1 MIENELARL
10 LEPLERFET
19 VRRRVARLGN
29 RLCDLSYANFPGG
42 VEPGAREVLRR
53 ALDDDRSLGMQYAPF
68 GGQTLARRAVADALR
83 SELSLPATYSDVIL
97 TPGAMAA
104 LQLALRAVGTAGDE
118 VLVPVPCWLDHPL
131 YVESLGMRARP
142 VPLRE
147 PGFELDLDAIEQ
159 ALSSRTCAILLSN
172 PNNPTGT
179 VVTSQA
185 AAELRGLLAAA
196 EQRTGRPVSVI
207 ADETHRDF
215 CPGGEFTSI
224 ASTVARTLI
233 VYSFG
238 KRHFMQG
245 QRLGY
250 VAVSPAHPERGEV
263 GKELVRWARIT
274 GVTTPTA
281 VMQRAV
287 RGLLELPLRTGDLH
301 RARSWMRDELERL
314 GFTVVPSDA
323 TLFLYLRTPDGL
335 DDGTFVARLA
345 TEGLLVLPAEC
356 FHHEGYVRLAVT
368 GDAAA
373 LIRAVQIL
381 RRYAPAHVTTGASA

>member
-185 AAELRGLLAAA
+185 AAELRGLL
-196 EQRTGRPVSVI
+196 EIGR
-207 ADETHRDF
+207 
-215 CPGGEFTSI
+215 
-224 ASTVARTLI
+224 
-233 VYSFG
+233 
-238 KRHFMQG
+238 
-245 QRLGY
+245 
-250 VAVSPAHPERGEV
+250 
-263 GKELVRWARIT
+263 
-274 GVTTPTA
+274 
-281 VMQRAV
+281 
-287 RGLLELPLRTGDLH
+287 
-301 RARSWMRDELERL
+301 
-314 GFTVVPSDA
+314 
-323 TLFLYLRTPDGL
+323 
-335 DDGTFVARLA
+335 
-345 TEGLLVLPAEC
+345 
-356 FHHEGYVRLAVT
+356 
-368 GDAAA
+368 
-373 LIRAVQIL
+373 
-381 RRYAPAHVTTGASA
+381 AHV